1 VTFFFC
7 DFFCFFRARREEHL
21 NGLKYTLHIETLTDV
36 PIRAFCRAL
45 RALSLLVR
53 ARDHHVRLR
62 EGPER
67 RPRAALR
74 FFKLR

>member
-1 VTFFFC
+1 VISFAFSAR
-7 DFFCFFRARREEHL
+7 DEKNICFFRFEI
-21 NGLKYTLHIETLTDV
+21 HIETLTDV